1 MGSWYAV
8 KNGVGYTFAAVA
20 ENVQADEREK
30 FKCFWCCCHAFRIHI
45 AKIPPFFK
53 NQIVYST
60 NMVN

>member
-30 FKCFWCCCHAFRIHI
+30 FKCLVR
-45 AKIPPFFK
+45 
-53 NQIVYST
+53 
-60 NMVN
+60 

>member
-30 FKCFWCCCHAFRIHI
+30 FKCSQHRNPSINT
-45 AKIPPFFK
+45 FFE
-53 NQIVYST
+53 VVCS
-60 NMVN
+60 